1 MFRTNFSGHYIGPHF
16 ERFQPASARF
26 YSRHCYFRRDAAESQ
41 MTRLSRSLKL
51 LISAICMQYTHR
63 IDFPIGRNQSIICKS
78 FKKGI
83 IRIQDN
89 MNEIIFQSSSFLF
102 FEAGI
107 PGGGNAPPDR
117 SRGGHCPCCPPLWPP
132 LIVSMIIEPTQ

>member
-1 MFRTNFSGHYIGPHF
+1 MFRTNFSGHYGAIHF
-16 ERFQPASARF
+16 ECFQPASARF
-26 YSRHCYFRRDAAESQ
+26 YSRHCFFRRDAAESQ

-63 IDFPIGRNQSIICKS
+63 IDFPIGRNQSITYKS

-102 FEAGI
+102 FVAGI
-107 PGGGNAPPDR
+107 PGGGNAPPLTGP
-117 SRGGHCPCCPPLWPP
+117 GGALPLLPPPLCP
-132 LIVSMIIEPTQ
+132 LLDRGMRYA

>member
-1 MFRTNFSGHYIGPHF
+1 MFRTNFSGHYGAIHF

-63 IDFPIGRNQSIICKS
+63 IDFPIGRNQSIIYKS

-107 PGGGNAPPDR
+107 PGGAMPPPDR
-117 SRGGHCPCCPPLWPP
+117 PRGGHCPCCPPP
-132 LIVSMIIEPTQ
+132 LSAVEGRGSNGE

>member
-1 MFRTNFSGHYIGPHF
+1 MFRTNFSGHYGAIHF

-26 YSRHCYFRRDAAESQ
+26 YSRHCYLRRDAAESQ

-63 IDFPIGRNQSIICKS
+63 IDFPIGRNQSIIYKS

-107 PGGGNAPPDR
+107 PGGGQ
-117 SRGGHCPCCPPLWPP
+117 CPPLTGPGGGIAPVAPPP
-132 LIVSMIIEPTQ
+132 LSAVDCTL